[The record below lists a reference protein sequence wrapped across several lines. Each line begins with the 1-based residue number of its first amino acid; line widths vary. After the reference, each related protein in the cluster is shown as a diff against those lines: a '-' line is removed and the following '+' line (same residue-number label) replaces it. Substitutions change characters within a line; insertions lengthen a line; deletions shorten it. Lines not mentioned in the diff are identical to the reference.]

1 MATRP
6 IPGASCAR
14 LGRATA
20 CNVNFGTARTYV
32 ESAVGAYYDLGT
44 QAPGHV
50 QITTSYGNE
59 QERIDYSRIMSREAD
74 LIFDT
79 DTDWDKDVQLS
90 QQEMVLYGFGP
101 LMFENEN
108 AVFPISIEAGDLLVP
123 NRTRSK
129 VSRWELSV
137 VLWDYYPP
145 ELYDFIQNEEAAK
158 ATGWNVAYTKS
169 VIENAM
175 GASQDQGKRRDWE
188 WHQNQLK
195 SNSYNYRNDE
205 KVCKVAHMLWREFPK
220 DGETKGRVTH
230 AIVERTTT
238 ATPSTATGIA
248 GEAAKKAATQYLFI
262 KVGRYADFK
271 EDLHP
276 MYYDRGRGGYH
287 HNVTGM
293 GVKLYGPMEYEN
305 RLLCNQMDKAFAPKT
320 IFKAGTAEAMTKFQ
334 LATYGDYC
342 VVGPGIDAMQNPI
355 QGFLQDG
362 LAMYRTSA
370 DLMRSNLS
378 ASRQQVA
385 PEKPGNPV
393 TAFEKRAEISEQSSL
408 SATTF
413 NHHYK
418 EMDCLY
424 GEIVRRLCNLNSTDE
439 RAQRYQERCEE
450 AGVPKEC
457 FGRIV
462 SVKAVRVTGQGS
474 PFMRQQSL
482 MGLQGVVMGCP
493 EDGQNNWRNDVIA
506 AYSGQNA
513 VSRYNPPPG
522 STKLATDQRERANTQ
537 IGLMKLGQQAT
548 ITSSQNAT
556 TFAGAFLDAC
566 ISALQSV
573 QKGADPKEVVGFL
586 ELAAPA
592 AQAHIKR
599 MINDPMR
606 KQIAEAY

>member
-1 MATRP
+1 
-6 IPGASCAR
+6 
-14 LGRATA
+14 
-20 CNVNFGTARTYV
+20 
-32 ESAVGAYYDLGT
+32 
-44 QAPGHV
+44 
-50 QITTSYGNE
+50 
-59 QERIDYSRIMSREAD
+59 
-74 LIFDT
+74 
-79 DTDWDKDVQLS
+79 
-90 QQEMVLYGFGP
+90 
-101 LMFENEN
+101 
-108 AVFPISIEAGDLLVP
+108 
-123 NRTRSK
+123 
-129 VSRWELSV
+129 
-137 VLWDYYPP
+137 
-145 ELYDFIQNEEAAK
+145 
-158 ATGWNVAYTKS
+158 
-169 VIENAM
+169 
-175 GASQDQGKRRDWE
+175 
-188 WHQNQLK
+188 
-195 SNSYNYRNDE
+195 
-205 KVCKVAHMLWREFPK
+205 
-220 DGETKGRVTH
+220 
-230 AIVERTTT
+230 
-238 ATPSTATGIA
+238 
-248 GEAAKKAATQYLFI
+248 
-262 KVGRYADFK
+262 
-271 EDLHP
+271 
-276 MYYDRGRGGYH
+276 
-287 HNVTGM
+287 
-293 GVKLYGPMEYEN
+293 MEYEN

-606 KQIAEAY
+606 KQIAEALLERWQQVAKLTDRLKQQIQQSADEQKAQQAKQQQAMSDEQIKQQQAEHGMQLKTAKTQHQLQERNVRTQADLADKAARTRQDLAISDATAAAEIHERMLKPKLNVRRRKRQRRKRRNEIRRGRFWPGSTRQRISLQLLHGFFWKREKITFQKTKLQILIRRYVGLGMVFLLGSLRLVPFWSVIPQLVSWPLNLPVQSFRVSPKFYQGVKQTRRVLP